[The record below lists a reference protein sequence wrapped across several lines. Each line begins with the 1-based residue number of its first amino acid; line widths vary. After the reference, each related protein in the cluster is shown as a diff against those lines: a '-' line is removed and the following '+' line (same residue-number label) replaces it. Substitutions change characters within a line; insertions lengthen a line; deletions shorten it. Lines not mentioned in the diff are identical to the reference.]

1 MTVTFKKKIK
11 STVFWG
17 ALASAILLFVQ
28 NILLLFGIEL
38 PAEVV
43 AGVMTS
49 VNSLLS
55 ILTLSGLL
63 VNPNEVDSFQAMV
76 KKGEPIKMML
86 SPKK

>member
-1 MTVTFKKKIK
+1 MKEPLKKRVK

-28 NILLLFGIEL
+28 NILMLLGIEL

-63 VNPNEVDSFQAMV
+63 VNPKEVDSFQAMV
-76 KKGEPIKMML
+76 KKSEPIKLMVF
-86 SPKK
+86 KKQ